1 MTGSGPVKGDL
12 VKPTVSDTSHGP
24 HEPEFDVEL
33 YQPLFG
39 RHDQPVALRHT
50 EDRADLI
57 RTKLGSGLSDQHVVD
72 LGCNLGYI
80 TLHLA
85 QFARSAIG
93 IDRDARNIR
102 ACRQIASE
110 AGLKATFASEQVTPG
125 IVGKLNKMN
134 TGPKVFLMLN
144 IVHHLV
150 VAESLAFAQDTIRE
164 ALQDNSLLIL
174 ELARRE
180 EVVPQSWGWDR
191 LPQHE
196 LQVLPPDILDC
207 ARIRI
212 LGWTSTHIPP
222 YTRPMYMVQ
231 LSAPPLD

>member
-93 IDRDARNIR
+93 IDRDA
-102 ACRQIASE
+102 
-110 AGLKATFASEQVTPG
+110 GTFVL
-125 IVGKLNKMN
+125 VGRL
-134 TGPKVFLMLN
+134 
-144 IVHHLV
+144 HL
-150 VAESLAFAQDTIRE
+150 
-164 ALQDNSLLIL
+164 
-174 ELARRE
+174 RR
-180 EVVPQSWGWDR
+180 G
-191 LPQHE
+191 
-196 LQVLPPDILDC
+196 
-207 ARIRI
+207 
-212 LGWTSTHIPP
+212 
-222 YTRPMYMVQ
+222 
-231 LSAPPLD
+231 